1 MEPLTQGLR
10 QEANALCSSSITD
23 SMDVPGG
30 PVVNTLL
37 SNAVGVDSVP
47 GLGTKIPYASG
58 YHKKINF
65 FLIISRTL
73 FMVGLFNQ
81 D

>member
-1 MEPLTQGLR
+1 M
-10 QEANALCSSSITD
+10 
-23 SMDVPGG
+23 
-30 PVVNTLL
+30 VNTLL

-65 FLIISRTL
+65 FKRVIYTDFRIYLDGAGKGREL
-73 FMVGLFNQ
+73 EW
-81 D
+81 